1 MTKEEISPGAASKR
15 TAEPP
20 SNTDP
25 KVSVV
30 LWDFWAEWCA
40 PCRAITPI
48 LEQLASDFEGKVK
61 VVKINVDE
69 NPDLAQN
76 YGVQAIPT
84 LLIFKNGQT
93 VDRIVGAAQK
103 SHYADKLK
111 QVIGN

>member
-1 MTKEEISPGAASKR
+1 MSKVIHGESK
-15 TAEPP
+15 TFEDEVVN
-20 SNTDP
+20 SNVP
-25 KVSVV
+25 VFV
-30 LWDFWAEWCA
+30 DFWAEWCA

-48 LEQLASDFEGKVK
+48 LEQLASDFEGRVK

-93 VDRIVGAAQK
+93 VDQIVGAVQK

>member
-1 MTKEEISPGAASKR
+1 MSKVIHGETKTFEDQVVKS
-15 TAEPP
+15 
-20 SNTDP
+20 
-25 KVSVV
+25 SVPV
-30 LWDFWAEWCA
+30 FVDFWTEWCA

-84 LLIFKNGQT
+84 LLIFKNGET
-93 VDRIVGAAQK
+93 VDRIIGAAQK
-103 SHYADKLK
+103 SHYANKLQ